1 MFEKLKRFYIEKEL
15 EDEIEIDD
23 DMYHQIKNVLRT
35 KIGEKFIFIND
46 KEVGE
51 YQFYFGMK
59 KSGLFTLNEKKA
71 HDVLDYKLNVYVG
84 LLQREYF
91 DTVIE
96 KLGEIGATKVI
107 PVITKRSF
115 QSMNT
120 NTYER
125 VKKLLIKGSLQAE
138 HNYLPILDEAQSVSE
153 ISLDTENNFLLYE
166 RQQEKSCM
174 NLKSKSVSIMIGPEG
189 GFEDSEVNSLV
200 EKGFV
205 PISPI
210 KGVLKAETAAIIFA
224 GYAKILID
232 TFKA

>member
-1 MFEKLKRFYIEKEL
+1 MFEKLKRFYIDKEL

-71 HDVLDYKLNVYVG
+71 HDILDYKLNVYVG
-84 LLQREYF
+84 ILQREYF

-107 PVITKRSF
+107 PLITRRSI
-115 QSMNT
+115 QSINS

-125 VKKLLIKGSLQAE
+125 IKKLLIKGALQAE
-138 HNYLPILDEAQSVSE
+138 HNFLPTLGEAVE
-153 ISLDTENNFLLYE
+153 ISDISTDTENNYLLYE
-166 RQQEKSCM
+166 RQQDKSKIE
-174 NLKSKSVSIMIGPEG
+174 LRSKSVSLIIGPEG
-189 GFEDSEVNSLV
+189 GFDDDELDTIKG
-200 EKGFV
+200 KGFV

-210 KGVLKAETAAIIFA
+210 RGVLKAETAAVIFA

-232 TFKA
+232 THKG